1 VYEDDCVDA
10 FGGEGQAYAEAKLKE
25 DPDSYL
31 ERLKMKAGEDTEM
44 WFYQCAAQGT
54 EAAVTFSPNN
64 ARCTVIFRG
73 TEFSATRSGLLDMS
87 ADLKG
92 IKKHLGPDGDDD
104 HPGCKVH
111 PDCLVHRGFRGQYY
125 GEVAAL
131 TLALTQALAASPSPK
146 PISLSLTLTW
156 GGDNVQG

>member
-1 VYEDDCVDA
+1 MYEDDCVDA

-54 EAAVTFSPNN
+54 EAAVTFSPKN

-146 PISLSLTLTW
+146 PNPKPNPNP
-156 GGDNVQG
+156 GR